1 MATCSCILA
10 WRIPM
15 DRGAW
20 QATVHRIEKSWTW
33 LKWLSTY
40 TYLVSSANSF
50 ISSLPIWIRFQFLFL
65 IWVLWL
71 GLPVLGK
78 IEMVTVDI
86 LVLVPNFRGN
96 TSSFYLLSIILA
108 LGLSKATFIMLS
120 YVPSISC
127 DFLSFLPLICC
138 ITLISVG
145 IEPSLYPW
153 INVTWSWCMILLY
166 IV

>member
-1 MATCSCILA
+1 MATHSCVPA

-20 QATVHRIEKSWTW
+20 QATVHRVKQSWTW

-40 TYLVSSANSF
+40 TYIVSSANSF
-50 ISSLPIWIRFQFLFL
+50 ISSLPIWIPFKFLFL

-78 IEMVTVDI
+78 IEMVTVDV

-96 TSSFYLLSIILA
+96 TSSFYLLSIMLA
-108 LGLSKATFIMLS
+108 LGLSSLAFIMLS
-120 YVPSISC
+120 YVPSTSC
-127 DFLSFLPLICC
+127 DFLSFLSLICC
-138 ITLISVG
+138 VTLISVD
-145 IEPSLYPW
+145 IEPSLYP
-153 INVTWSWCMILLY
+153 
-166 IV
+166 